1 MTKNTVT
8 ILGATCKLGI
18 ELSFI
23 YAKNNYNLILIS
35 RNYYKI
41 QNLKKSLEKKF
52 RNISI
57 EIHELDILNLENQKK
72 IFDNI
77 KEVSTG
83 IISLIGETHYVTS
96 IKEKKLINI
105 INVNFTYLTNFIC
118 FFLEEFE
125 KKNDG
130 FVICVS
136 SVAGLRGRA
145 KNIFYGSAK
154 AALITFLS
162 GCRNYFNNTNIFIM
176 TVLPGFIR
184 NNDDKK
190 SKIEKIL
197 QVEPYIL
204 AKKIF
209 LAHKQKKQILYSSFF
224 WKLIMNLIQIL
235 PNFIFN
241 KIKF

>member
-1 MTKNTVT
+1 M
-8 ILGATCKLGI
+8 
-18 ELSFI
+18 
-23 YAKNNYNLILIS
+23 
-35 RNYYKI
+35 
-41 QNLKKSLEKKF
+41 
-52 RNISI
+52 
-57 EIHELDILNLENQKK
+57 
-72 IFDNI
+72 
-77 KEVSTG
+77 
-83 IISLIGETHYVTS
+83 
-96 IKEKKLINI
+96 
-105 INVNFTYLTNFIC
+105 
-118 FFLEEFE
+118 
-125 KKNDG
+125 
-130 FVICVS
+130 ICVS

-184 NNDDKK
+184 NNDDKQ

-197 QVEPYIL
+197 QVEPSIL

-209 LAHKQKKQILYSSFF
+209 LAHKKKTNFIFKFFF
-224 WKLIMNLIQIL
+224 WKLIMNFIQIL

>member
-35 RNYYKI
+35 RNYYKT
-41 QNLKKSLEKKF
+41 QNLKNSLENKF
-52 RNISI
+52 PNISI
-57 EIHELDILNLENQKK
+57 EIHELDILNLENQKE
-72 IFDNI
+72 IFDKI

-154 AALITFLS
+154 AALINFLS

>member
-35 RNYYKI
+35 RNYYKT
-41 QNLKKSLEKKF
+41 QNLKNSLENKF
-52 RNISI
+52 PNISI
-57 EIHELDILNLENQKK
+57 EIHELDILNLENQKE
-72 IFDNI
+72 IFDKI

>member
-8 ILGATCKLGI
+8 ILGATCKLGV

-35 RNYYKI
+35 RNYYKT
-41 QNLKKSLEKKF
+41 QNLKNSLENKF
-52 RNISI
+52 PNISI

-197 QVEPYIL
+197 QVEPSIL

>member
-1 MTKNTVT
+1 MNKNTVT
-8 ILGATCKLGI
+8 ILGATCKLGV

-52 RNISI
+52 PNISI
-57 EIHELDILNLENQKK
+57 EIHELDILNLENQKE
-72 IFDNI
+72 IFDKI
-77 KEVSTG
+77 KEISTG

-96 IKEKKLINI
+96 IKEKKFINI

-184 NNDDKK
+184 NNDHKK
-190 SKIEKIL
+190 NKIEKIL
-197 QVEPYIL
+197 QVEPSIL

-209 LAHKQKKQILYSSFF
+209 LAHKKKKQILYSSFF
-224 WKLIMNLIQIL
+224 WKLIMNFIQIL

>member
-1 MTKNTVT
+1 M
-8 ILGATCKLGI
+8 
-18 ELSFI
+18 
-23 YAKNNYNLILIS
+23 
-35 RNYYKI
+35 
-41 QNLKKSLEKKF
+41 
-52 RNISI
+52 
-57 EIHELDILNLENQKK
+57 
-72 IFDNI
+72 
-77 KEVSTG
+77 
-83 IISLIGETHYVTS
+83 
-96 IKEKKLINI
+96 
-105 INVNFTYLTNFIC
+105 
-118 FFLEEFE
+118 
-125 KKNDG
+125 
-130 FVICVS
+130 ICVS

-184 NNDDKK
+184 NNDDKQ

-197 QVEPYIL
+197 QVEPSVL

-224 WKLIMNLIQIL
+224 WKLIMNFIQIL